1 MTHYCGNPGRS
12 GHAMSMK
19 TGEKV
24 YEARKQ
30 VAKLFHIE
38 NPGRLLFTKNTTES
52 LNLAMYGFLQEGD
65 HVITTSMEHNSV
77 LRPLKALE
85 ERGVQH
91 SIVCGNIEGC
101 VSAEDMEKAITEKTR
116 LIVMTAASNVTGSIM
131 PIKEV
136 SEIARRRGIPLL
148 LDAAQGAGSM
158 ALDVEDLGISMM
170 AFPGHKGLLGP
181 LGTGCLYVSEDIQLK
196 PLLYGGTGT
205 ESRSR
210 LQPADFPEGFEAG
223 TVNAPGIIGLGYA
236 ASAVEQVGIGA
247 ISYHERQLISRF
259 DSAIRNMN
267 CVDLY
272 GPVPEGKTGISLFN
286 IRGIE
291 CEEVA
296 DRLNREFGIAVRS
309 GYHCAGLAHRTI
321 GTFDIGAVRLSVGPF
336 NTGKDIKRA
345 IDAVWKISQKK

>member
-1 MTHYCGNPGRS
+1 MLHYCGNPGRS
-12 GHAMSMK
+12 GHTMSMK

-30 VAKLFHIE
+30 VAKLFCIK

-52 LNLAMYGFLQEGD
+52 LNLAMFGFLGKGD
-65 HVITTSMEHNSV
+65 HVVTTSMEHNSV

-91 SIVCGNIEGC
+91 SVVCGNIEGC
-101 VSAEDMEKAITEKTR
+101 ISAQAIGNAATEKTR

-131 PIKEV
+131 PIREV
-136 SEIARRRGIPLL
+136 AEIARQKGIPLL
-148 LDAAQGAGSM
+148 LDAAQAAGSM
-158 ALDVEDLGISMM
+158 PLDVEELGISMM

-181 LGTGCLYVSEDIQLK
+181 LGTGCLYVSEEIELQ

-236 ASAVEQVGIGA
+236 ASAVEKVGIHA
-247 ISYHERQLISRF
+247 IAYHERQLICQF
-259 DSAIRNMN
+259 DSAIRNMD

-272 GPVPEGKTGISLFN
+272 GPVPEHKTGISLFN

-321 GTFDIGAVRLSVGPF
+321 GTWDTGAVRLSVGPF

-345 IDAVWKISQKK
+345 VDAVWKISQKK